1 MIILGSI
8 LLYSSLTAADLKV
21 DFLDKKW
28 DGVNIPRDEVCS
40 NYNIEAGSTPSLRIS
55 NIPSNGSKIIFTYND
70 KTFKQMD
77 NGGHGIISYDIP
89 KNSTT
94 IEIPSLIGE
103 SFELKDGFKIVQAHT
118 GIRFNKTAGAY
129 LAPCSG
135 GKNNTYSVNINIV
148 DYTNKSIA
156 VTELILGKF

>member
-1 MIILGSI
+1 
-8 LLYSSLTAADLKV
+8 
-21 DFLDKKW
+21 
-28 DGVNIPRDEVCS
+28 
-40 NYNIEAGSTPSLRIS
+40 
-55 NIPSNGSKIIFTYND
+55 
-70 KTFKQMD
+70 MD

-129 LAPCSG
+129 YRTAEFSII
-135 GKNNTYSVNINIV
+135 KVFNN
-148 DYTNKSIA
+148 NKSN
-156 VTELILGKF
+156 LINCPKF